1 MEEKKFSQPKQN
13 EPKDIIGTA
22 GQKEEIAQ
30 KVVVSNAPLAEE
42 DPYGGTLKKTNILV
56 FSCLVLSVCAFM
68 LGLFLMIY
76 YVVKFSS
83 AGTTMTFEKIRF
95 GLFLL
100 LFGFVLMIIFAIF
113 RSMVEKKRRSAY
125 TSTHQSKTFEQFKP
139 KEITTES
146 AKKGQSTSE
155 TTLTITETKEDYRYC
170 PHCHARIPK
179 ETGLFCPKCGKRL
192 NSTPTHNL

>member
-1 MEEKKFSQPKQN
+1 MEENKFSNPKQN
-13 EPKDIIGTA
+13 EPKDLIGKS
-22 GQKEEIAQ
+22 GQKEELAQ
-30 KVVVSNAPLAEE
+30 KIVVSDAPLGAE

-56 FSCLVLSVCAFM
+56 FACLTLSVCAFM

-83 AGTTMTFEKIRF
+83 AGTTMTFEKIRL

-100 LFGFVLMIIFAIF
+100 IFGFVLMIVFALI
-113 RSMVEKKRRSAY
+113 RSLVEKKRRSAY
-125 TSTHQSKTFEQFKP
+125 TSTHQAKTFEQFKP
-139 KEITTES
+139 KEVETES

-155 TTLTITETKEDYRYC
+155 TTLTITETKEDFKYC

-179 ETGLFCPKCGKRL
+179 ETGMFCPKCGKRQ
-192 NSTPTHNL
+192 NAAPIND

>member
-1 MEEKKFSQPKQN
+1 MEENKFSSPKQK
-13 EPKDIIGTA
+13 EPKDLIGTA
-22 GQKEEIAQ
+22 GQKQEIAQ
-30 KVVVSNAPLAEE
+30 KVVASGAPLNAE

-56 FSCLVLSVCAFM
+56 FACLTLSVCAFM

-83 AGTTMTFEKIRF
+83 AGTTMTFEKIRL

-100 LFGFVLMIIFAIF
+100 IFGFVLMIVFALL
-113 RSMVEKKRRSAY
+113 RSLVEKKRRNAY
-125 TSTHQSKTFEQFKP
+125 TSTHQNKTFEQFKP
-139 KEITTES
+139 KEVETES

-155 TTLTITETKEDYRYC
+155 TTLTITETKEDFKYC

-179 ETGLFCPKCGKRL
+179 ETGMFCPKCGKRL
-192 NSTPTHNL
+192 NAVPMND